1 MTESD
6 ISIFDSLPTMPRR
19 SRKISI
25 FDLPLRGSED
35 PPASGN
41 GHEESDSKILDLMSN
56 WVFYERRVVSV
67 KLLIRQHR
75 GMQVRRA
82 KDLLL
87 RLWKS
92 NTGRA
97 EELDVIV
104 LAVDRR
110 SAAKT
115 TVRMVK
121 QENVRKGDFRHVYAV
136 APKGLTTGRMV
147 QSLLSAGR
155 LLSPAEA
162 QSVIAPPEV
171 AQKQK
176 RAVRYEEK
184 VGKSS
189 ADRGRRRM
197 RTRREKKVAK
207 SEALK
212 EDKDGHHS
220 EVTKDFGRTSLEV
233 RLLKIIIFVVL
244 LFYTMTLTACKK
256 PDVASARNQERRRP
270 SRGEGGRIPVLLARG
285 RRRDGRPDP
294 LKDRGATAVG
304 VGAGAGEG
312 GGVGGVRRGRGGG
325 QGGGVPAGG
334 HWGQGEQA
342 PDADVVG
349 QETRIRVRV
358 VQGRR
363 GGFHQARGASVQI
376 SGCGRRTWLRS
387 EILVPVWPCQ

>member
-1 MTESD
+1 ML
-6 ISIFDSLPTMPRR
+6 IR

-25 FDLPLRGSED
+25 FDLPLHGSED

-41 GHEESDSKILDLMSN
+41 DHEESDSVILDLMSK

-67 KLLIRQHR
+67 KLLIRQQR

-92 NTGRA
+92 NTGKT

-115 TVRMVK
+115 TVRMMR
-121 QENVRKGDFRHVYAV
+121 QENVRKEDFRHVYAV

-197 RTRREKKVAK
+197 RREKKVAK
-207 SEALK
+207 SEARK

-220 EVTKDFGRTSLEV
+220 DVTKDLGRTSLEV
-233 RLLKIIIFVVL
+233 RLLKIIIFVAL

-256 PDVASARNQERRRP
+256 QDVRSARNQERRRP

-294 LKDRGATAVG
+294 LED
-304 VGAGAGEG
+304 
-312 GGVGGVRRGRGGG
+312 
-325 QGGGVPAGG
+325 
-334 HWGQGEQA
+334 
-342 PDADVVG
+342 
-349 QETRIRVRV
+349 
-358 VQGRR
+358 
-363 GGFHQARGASVQI
+363 
-376 SGCGRRTWLRS
+376 
-387 EILVPVWPCQ
+387 